1 MGFLNFSYNQLE
13 VICGILFLLSIVLT
27 GILCAIAVFK
37 YKRMKIE
44 RFKKVTREFSF
55 SLPDRENSFVRDRLR
70 GELRPEN
77 EKKANADAVLMKDL
91 DLRLDYTRKTVA
103 KLKALELTP
112 ADRLEVN
119 RISKTVTFY
128 ALKNALSPSETRSLN
143 DCFARLL
150 KLTTKYAI

>member
-1 MGFLNFSYNQLE
+1 MKLFREITTMGFLNFSYNQLE

-44 RFKKVTREFSF
+44 RFKKATREFSF

-77 EKKANADAVLMKDL
+77 EKKQ
-91 DLRLDYTRKTVA
+91 TR
-103 KLKALELTP
+103 TP
-112 ADRLEVN
+112 
-119 RISKTVTFY
+119 F
-128 ALKNALSPSETRSLN
+128 
-143 DCFARLL
+143 
-150 KLTTKYAI
+150 